1 VNAAR
6 ASEPLIVA
14 GSAADLG
21 AVMRVMD
28 AAFDPA
34 FGEAWTRSQCAGIL
48 SLPGVRLLLSADGA
62 GFALA
67 RTIYDEAELLLLAVA
82 PDRRRAGLGWALL
95 DAVADDARTAGANR
109 LHLEM
114 RAGNPA
120 AALYAHAG
128 FVEVGRRR
136 NYYRGRDGALLDAIT
151 LARNFVA
158 IG

>member
-1 VNAAR
+1 MNAAR
-6 ASEPLIVA
+6 ACAPLVVA

-21 AVMRVMD
+21 AVMATMD

-34 FGEAWTRSQCAGIL
+34 FGEAWTRGQCAGIL
-48 SLPGVRLLLSADGA
+48 SLPGVRLLLAGDGA

-67 RTIYDEAELLLLAVA
+67 RTVYDEAELLLLAVA
-82 PDRRRAGLGWALL
+82 PRHRRAGLGAALL
-95 DAVADDARTAGANR
+95 DAVADDARASGAAR

-120 AALYAHAG
+120 AALYARAG

-136 NYYRGRDGALLDAIT
+136 NYYRGAGGAQIDAVT
-151 LARNFVA
+151 LALPLVA
-158 IG
+158 IA

>member
-1 VNAAR
+1 MSAAR
-6 ASEPLIVA
+6 AELPVVVA
-14 GSAADLG
+14 GSTADLG

-34 FGEAWTRSQCAGIL
+34 FGEAWTRGQCAGIL
-48 SLPGVRLLLSADGA
+48 SLPGVRLLLTGDGA

-67 RTIYDEAELLLLAVA
+67 RTVYDEAELLLLAVS
-82 PDRRRAGLGWALL
+82 PGRRRDGLGTALL
-95 DAVADDARTAGANR
+95 DAVAHDARLSGAAR

-120 AALYAHAG
+120 AALYARAG

-136 NYYRGRDGALLDAIT
+136 NYYRGADGTQMDAIT
-151 LARNFVA
+151 LALALVA